1 MAQSILTNTT
11 IATIGRLINILLG
24 IVVTALITRLLG
36 PSQFGSYVLLL
47 SIGAL
52 VQLAADFGL
61 YLTLSRT
68 VAEQPHQSPVLL
80 SQIFSLR
87 LLLLVTVFLL
97 ATFITLIVPSLRPYA
112 LPFIIM
118 SFGLSCQSFSQLLMG
133 IYQHRQVVWRATLG
147 DLVGRLAQIA
157 SIFLF
162 STSAASV
169 SSMII
174 AFTIGTALAFLLHH
188 WLLPVAPW
196 RLVFA
201 WSAWKKIIVVSWPL
215 GAMLLVNAVYFRI
228 DMLILS
234 FFRPAWEI
242 GWYGAAYRIIES
254 ALFFPAMFGGLLLP
268 RIAAAL
274 SRQDLPHVNQYLIE
288 GLRVLLVLSIY
299 SLLVLLYFSQPILL
313 LIAGPTFIAAAPLL
327 QILSLA
333 LVIMFFGNLF
343 GFALVALGRQS
354 FLLRL
359 YLGLA
364 VFNTCANLLLIPHYG
379 AVAAAWTTVA
389 TELIAAGSAAFY
401 VHLTTGFS
409 LPYSLVFKIL
419 FTFIGCSVFMYLL
432 PSTIP
437 IAVRA
442 ILLTGVYGVVVF
454 SANIVSPTHFRLL
467 RAGTT
472 DPVPPPLG

>member
-24 IVVTALITRLLG
+24 IAVTALITRLLG

-47 SIGAL
+47 SVGAL

-61 YLTLSRT
+61 YLTLTRT

-87 LLLLVTVFLL
+87 LLLLVTVFLV
-97 ATFITLIVPSLRPYA
+97 ATIITLVVPSLRPSA
-112 LPFIIM
+112 LPFVIM

-133 IYQHRQVVWRATLG
+133 IYQYRQVVWRATLG
-147 DLVGRLAQIA
+147 DLVGRLAQIVGILILSA
-157 SIFLF
+157 
-162 STSAASV
+162 SAANV
-169 SSMII
+169 SSMIT
-174 AFTIGTALAFLLHH
+174 AFTVGTALAFLLHH

-215 GAMLLVNAVYFRI
+215 GAMLLVNAVYFRV
-228 DMLILS
+228 DMLVLS
-234 FFRPAWEI
+234 FFRPAWEV

-274 SRQDLPHVNQYLIE
+274 ARQDLAHVNQYLIE
-288 GLRVLLVLSIY
+288 GFRVLFVLSLY
-299 SLLVLLYFSQPILL
+299 CLLILLFFSQPILL
-313 LIAGPTFIAAAPLL
+313 LIAGPTFTAAAPLL

-343 GFALVALGRQS
+343 GFALVALGRQT

-359 YLGLA
+359 YLALA
-364 VFNTCANLLLIPHYG
+364 IFNTCANLLLVPRYG

-389 TELIAAGSAAFY
+389 TEFIAAGSAAYY
-401 VHLTTGFS
+401 VHRATGFL
-409 LPYSLVFKIL
+409 LPYRLLFKVL
-419 FTFIGCSVFMYLL
+419 FTFIGCSLFFFLL
-432 PSTIP
+432 PSAMP
-437 IAVRA
+437 IVIKV
-442 ILLTGVYGVVVF
+442 ILLSGVYGVIVF
-454 SANIVSPTHFRLL
+454 SINIISPSHLRLL
-467 RAGTT
+467 RAGAL
-472 DPVPPPLG
+472 DPIPPSLG